1 MANIKKIQVNG
12 VEYEVYDEAAHRL
25 INRVRNEMPADL
37 TENAQGRIILIDENG
52 NPIGEGVSVSAKVDD
67 LILEQEGDENKLF
80 LAYQGE
86 TIGEG
91 VVLPATGG
99 GGGST
104 TSTVRVV
111 NNNGVNAMSVAA
123 GNDVVLKFT
132 FTSVENDIPTGNGTC
147 KILVN
152 GAVKTTFS
160 VENGAA
166 NEVNVKDLLIA
177 GTNTVR
183 SPALTF
189 MVTAVVLHTQSRLP
203 T

>member
-1 MANIKKIQVNG
+1 MLKLPHNCT
-12 VEYEVYDEAAHRL
+12 L
-25 INRVRNEMPADL
+25 L
-37 TENAQGRIILIDENG
+37 T
-52 NPIGEGVSVSAKVDD
+52 
-67 LILEQEGDENKLF
+67 
-80 LAYQGE
+80 
-86 TIGEG
+86 
-91 VVLPATGG
+91 
-99 GGGST
+99 
-104 TSTVRVV
+104 TVRVV

-177 GTNTVR
+177 GTNTVKVTCIDVYGNR
-183 SPALTF
+183 WPKCWSFSFSISPSNEYSGLISVRIDWLDLLEVQGT
-189 MVTAVVLHTQSRLP
+189 LKSLLQ
-203 T
+203 